1 MSRELSPS
9 IVAAILAALLV
20 ILIAGFFLM
29 ERQKRAS
36 QAESIEKIIQRGVG
50 APAPSTK

>member
-9 IVAAILAALLV
+9 VVAVILAALLV
-20 ILIAGFFLM
+20 LLIGGFFLM

-36 QAESIEKIIQRGVG
+36 QTQSIEKIIQRGVG
-50 APAPSTK
+50 APPPSPK